1 MLKMEL
7 LLFFYQ
13 ICFPFTIFP
22 IPVKST
28 CIHPHSFS
36 RQKPM
41 NSLTICF
48 EILIPWFTFLLPY
61 SLLKQIH
68 QSIMPIVVP
77 TYIWNSPLTSTDTI
91 LVKPHLNHCHRIQTG
106 LSGPILSLSS
116 SFSIQQSDFKK
127 KLIESCDLITSAYW
141 MTFYYTLKKIQSQVP
156 CPAYRTSSYFH
167 TLIFYHFPHY
177 TGLFSLFKT
186 RQPISYLNVII
197 RAVSSIFNAL
207 YRFFS
212 KQTH

>member
-1 MLKMEL
+1 MLAFFHTLYESSSVAAFSPEQRSSVLWIQIQSDGDDFPICVSRFLYPAVYLKSTLWYLIILPKDMLKMEL

-127 KLIESCDLITSAYW
+127 S
-141 MTFYYTLKKIQSQVP
+141 
-156 CPAYRTSSYFH
+156 
-167 TLIFYHFPHY
+167 
-177 TGLFSLFKT
+177 
-186 RQPISYLNVII
+186 
-197 RAVSSIFNAL
+197 
-207 YRFFS
+207 
-212 KQTH
+212 